1 MLRISAT
8 LLQDF
13 ALYLNEDWFTEAM
26 IQDSIKGVFKST
38 PEIQMGLAYH
48 KLLERPQ
55 KNLEG
60 LYERNGFRF
69 APEAIESMLEKL
81 EPGVFEVKL
90 EKSVGFTREGDDVVL
105 VAKVDHIAG
114 LHVSEFKT
122 TTDPFN
128 AEKYLGSYQWRT
140 YCLVFEAQQLSYHVA
155 VLEPVDD
162 RIQLRDLASMNVY
175 PYTGL
180 ESDVTAM
187 VRELVRYLRISKLDE
202 FVRRNAKVTA

>member
-8 LLQDF
+8 LIQEF
-13 ALYLNEDWFTEAM
+13 ALYLTEDWYTDAM
-26 IQDSIKGVFKST
+26 INDCIKGVFKST
-38 PEIQMGLAYH
+38 PAIQLGRAYH

-60 LYERNGFRF
+60 FYEYNGFRF
-69 APEAIESMLEKL
+69 EPQAIDSMLAKL
-81 EPGVFEVKL
+81 GPGVFEVKL
-90 EKSVGFTREGDDVVL
+90 EKTLGFTREGDDVVL

-114 LHVSEFKT
+114 LHPSEVKT
-122 TTDPFN
+122 TLDPFDS
-128 AEKYLGSYQWRT
+128 EKYMGSYQWKT
-140 YCLVFEAQQLSYHVA
+140 YVLVFEAEILSYHVA
-155 VLEPVDD
+155 VLEQVDD
-162 RIQLRDLASMNVY
+162 RIKLRDLASMNVY

-187 VRELVRYLRISKLDE
+187 VRELVRYLRVSKLDE

>member
-13 ALYLNEDWFTEAM
+13 ALYLNEDWYTEAM
-26 IQDSIKGVFKST
+26 LHDTIKGVFKST
-38 PEIQMGLAYH
+38 PERQMGLAYH

-69 APEAIESMLEKL
+69 APEAIDSMLEKL

-105 VAKVDHIAG
+105 IAKVDHIAG
-114 LHVSEFKT
+114 LHLSEFKT

-155 VLEPVDD
+155 VLETVDD
-162 RIQLRDLASMNVY
+162 RIKLRDLASMNVY

-202 FVRRNAKVTA
+202 YVRRNAKVNA

>member
-8 LLQDF
+8 LLQEF
-13 ALYLNEDWFTEAM
+13 ALYLTEDWYTEAM
-26 IQDSIKGVFKST
+26 LQDTIKGVFKST

>member
-1 MLRISAT
+1 MLKISAT

-13 ALYLNEDWFTEAM
+13 ALYLSEDWYIEPM
-26 IQDSIKGVFKST
+26 LIDSIKGVYKST
-38 PEIQMGLAYH
+38 PEVEMGKAYH

-60 LYERNGFRF
+60 LYEHRGFRF
-69 APEAIESMLEKL
+69 APEAIDTMLEKL

-114 LHVSEFKT
+114 LHLSEFKT

-140 YCLVFEAQQLSYHVA
+140 YCHVFDAQQLSYHVA
-155 VLEPVDD
+155 VLEKVDD
-162 RIQLRDLASMNVY
+162 QIKLRDLASMNVFPY
-175 PYTGL
+175 PGL
-180 ESDVTAM
+180 EQDVTAM
-187 VRELVRYLRISKLDE
+187 VRELVRYLRVSKLDE
-202 FVRRNAKVTA
+202 YVRRNSKVVA

>member
-8 LLQDF
+8 LLQEF
-13 ALYLNEDWFTEAM
+13 ALYSTEDWYTEAM
-26 IQDSIKGVFKST
+26 LNDCIKGVFKST

-69 APEAIESMLEKL
+69 APEAIDSMLAKL
-81 EPGVFEVKL
+81 DPGVFEVKL
-90 EKSVGFTREGDDVVL
+90 EKSMGVTREGEQVIL
-105 VAKVDHIAG
+105 VTKVDHIAG
-114 LHVSEFKT
+114 LHISEFKT
-122 TTDPFN
+122 TTDPFD
-128 AEKYLGSYQWRT
+128 AERYMGSYQWRT
-140 YCLVFEAQQLSYHVA
+140 YVLVFEAEIFSYHVA
-155 VLEPVDD
+155 VLERVDD
-162 RIQLRDLASMNVY
+162 RIKLRDLASMNVY
-175 PYTGL
+175 PYSGL

-202 FVRRNAKVTA
+202 FVRRQAKVTA

>member
-1 MLRISAT
+1 MLGISAT

-13 ALYLNEDWFTEAM
+13 ALYLSEDWFTEAM
-26 IQDSIKGVFKST
+26 LQDTIKGVFKST
-38 PEIQMGLAYH
+38 PEIQMGRAYH

-60 LYERNGFRF
+60 LYEYKDFRF
-69 APEAIESMLEKL
+69 EPQAIDSMLERL

-90 EKSVGFTREGDDVVL
+90 EKSMGVTREGEQVIL
-105 VAKVDHIAG
+105 VTKVDHIAG

-122 TTDPFN
+122 TTDPFDS
-128 AEKYLGSYQWRT
+128 EKYLGSYQWRT
-140 YCLVFEAQQLSYHVA
+140 YCLVFEAEIFSYHVA
-155 VLEPVDD
+155 VLERTDD
-162 RIQLRDLASMNVY
+162 RIKLRDIASMNVY

-187 VRELVRYLRISKLDE
+187 VRELVRYLRVSKLDE
-202 FVRRNAKVTA
+202 FVRRQAKVTA